1 MFFQVRSGI
10 NVLVCGPNG
19 CGKSSLFRILG
30 EVRTW
35 LRRSVLGE
43 DVISVVLGF
52 PPAAIWNDREP
63 GDEIGKLSGMVYPFF
78 CCCFCVK
85 ISKLSS
91 SKMESSSWI
100 FWRRNLWRKQFAW
113 MPPTPPLPPQPTP
126 HPIPHPT
133 PHPIPHPTPTDSP
146 HAFDCCSPNWKKVFG
161 FTREQ
166 STKDHTVSLLDLLLL
181 LEEANV
187 KITSNNYLC
196 PFSCGLSL
204 EGNSSNHT
212 GASFSMFHR

>member
-35 LRRSVLGE
+35 LRRSILGE

-52 PPAAIWNDREP
+52 LRAATWNDRGP
-63 GDEIGKLSGMVYPFF
+63 GDEIGKHSAMVNPVFF
-78 CCCFCVK
+78 CVN
-85 ISKLSS
+85 ISKPSS
-91 SKMESSSWI
+91 SNMESSSWI
-100 FWRRNLWRKQFAW
+100 FWRRNLWRKHLDA
-113 MPPTPPLPPQPTP
+113 
-126 HPIPHPT
+126 
-133 PHPIPHPTPTDSP
+133 
-146 HAFDCCSPNWKKVFG
+146 
-161 FTREQ
+161 
-166 STKDHTVSLLDLLLL
+166 VSLLDLLLL
-181 LEEANV
+181 LNEANV
-187 KITSNNYLC
+187 KITFNNYFC

-204 EGNSSNHT
+204 EVNSSNHT